1 MISRK
6 KVAEM
11 ARDEEMTSF
20 LFRLPKNLKR
30 RLESKAQFENKSVNA
45 TLQEIV
51 SLTLK
56 DPPQQVEAGSFEKRN
71 FLGQK
76 IAGQKIDQANGLV
89 EVKGIYY
96 RYLIEGNRPVDK
108 QADYIVIEAVGNII
122 TLRPLVGE

>member
-1 MISRK
+1 
-6 KVAEM
+6 M

-30 RLESKAQFENKSVNA
+30 RLESKAQSENKSVNA
-45 TLQEIV
+45 TLQ
-51 SLTLK
+51 

-89 EVKGIYY
+89 EVNGIYY